1 MQPLLDDMT
10 DNNQEEL
17 LVNWPQRGADDS
29 DNHICAAEKAIRRDT
44 LLEHWPERKSSMKI
58 TSFDSKEIEDAVA
71 SASVRSVDFSESSQL
86 HVYEREPMYV
96 LRNLSYTKEDRD
108 EFGKD
113 AFLEGARIKNLIA
126 AAPPESPSESIKYLL
141 RRDVISREELI
152 GIEHFILGKPTRV
165 RKIRQNHAAAVLWK
179 QHEQRQQQRN
189 EDPVLSL
196 GKFSEKSSLQSIQ
209 SARVRAAMY
218 A

>member
-1 MQPLLDDMT
+1 MAFYNDRIL
-10 DNNQEEL
+10 
-17 LVNWPQRGADDS
+17 
-29 DNHICAAEKAIRRDT
+29 AEFPGR
-44 LLEHWPERKSSMKI
+44 LSLHEHWKQPMPSSLKCSSSDSATCSSSKKSHR
-58 TSFDSKEIEDAVA
+58 
-71 SASVRSVDFSESSQL
+71 VRFSESSRL
-86 HVYEREPMYV
+86 HTYHRASIS
-96 LRNLSYTKEDRD
+96 LLQSLSYSTQDRD

-113 AFLEGARIKNLIA
+113 VLLEGMRIKNLIA
-126 AAPPESPSESIKYLL
+126 AAPPASSVESIKYLL
-141 RRDVISREELI
+141 RHDIVSIDELI